1 MSNEKKQEFV
11 KEQINNILT
20 QHTHTLQRF
29 VKYHNQYF
37 KTHIYK
43 TEKEVYNNENLDSNP
58 DIQKIDI
65 LKSYDEIKKSII
77 LENVPALLQN
87 IENYKNKM
95 SDFFNNIE
103 ENLEKYHN
111 EFNKYKRYNKD
122 KILEQQVKELSK

>member
-1 MSNEKKQEFV
+1 MSNEKKQEFI

-20 QHTHTLQRF
+20 QHTRTLQRF

-43 TEKEVYNNENLDSNP
+43 KEKKVYNNENLDITP

-65 LKSYDEIKKSII
+65 LKSYNEIKKSIH

-87 IENYKNKM
+87 IENYKHEM
-95 SDFFNNIE
+95 SVFFNNIE